1 MKNLTLQ
8 HEEANLAGKMAEL
21 DEEFKDFLSDLKF
34 RRDFVDNDLKTFS
47 PLDVVVDFE
56 QRGLQK
62 VREVSKSEM
71 LNNEDG
77 MRKLLANM
85 LHQCRPGVLSDEDVE
100 QLSGINGRE
109 VRGLA

>member
-8 HEEANLAGKMAEL
+8 NEEANLAGKMAEL
-21 DEEFKDFLSDLKF
+21 DEEFKGFLSDLKF
-34 RRDFVDNDLKTFS
+34 RRDFADNDLKTFS

-62 VREVSKSEM
+62 VREVSRSEM

-85 LHQCRPGVLSDEDVE
+85 LQQCRPGVLSDEDVE

-109 VRGLA
+109 VRGLV